1 MAVSIDMAT
10 FLLLQVLLLFS
21 ASHVRALKDAAQTI
35 HNDDAHV
42 GIHQHPDEESHMK
55 ASSLSTTVSEKNLLS
70 NFLFTCPQA
79 IFVFGD
85 SLSDTGNVQI
95 AFPGNSLTTLN
106 YPYGES
112 YTFTNEPGRNR
123 YCDGRIVPDFIAQ
136 AFGFPFIEPI
146 LLQNVP
152 AFPINFAHGVNFAYA
167 GATAEPN
174 TTFTPAYLELELEQF
189 FTYKAALSNSPQS
202 PTPLSFVSNAA
213 YLILEIGGDDFF
225 YEYLKGVT
233 PQSVIQNNVSNAVA
247 ALVSTVQKLIQS
259 GAKTIIVGNQPPQGC
274 NPAILTAFSGIPG
287 LAKDSHGC
295 LIEYNQVDI
304 EFNSKLQFQL
314 TVLQGLNLFGITIIQ
329 FDFYS
334 AILELI
340 TNPAKYGFNPS
351 TPLKV
356 CCGFGGEYN
365 YNPYV
370 NCGNSG
376 LVPLPSGGSQFVN
389 INTAPNPQE
398 YIQWD
403 GVHFTQAAYK
413 TIATFL
419 LEGRF
424 VTSPS
429 LGFNHN
435 LAQACNLNFS
445 QF

>member
-1 MAVSIDMAT
+1 M
-10 FLLLQVLLLFS
+10 
-21 ASHVRALKDAAQTI
+21 
-35 HNDDAHV
+35 
-42 GIHQHPDEESHMK
+42 
-55 ASSLSTTVSEKNLLS
+55 
-70 NFLFTCPQA
+70 
-79 IFVFGD
+79 
-85 SLSDTGNVQI
+85 
-95 AFPGNSLTTLN
+95 
-106 YPYGES
+106 
-112 YTFTNEPGRNR
+112 
-123 YCDGRIVPDFIAQ
+123 IVPDFIAQ

-146 LLQNVP
+146 LLENV
-152 AFPINFAHGVNFAYA
+152 AGFPINFTHGVNFAYA
-167 GATAEPN
+167 GATAESN
-174 TTFTPAYLELELEQF
+174 TTFTPAYLQLELEQF
-189 FTYKAALSNSPQS
+189 LTYKAALSNSPQP

-225 YEYLKGVT
+225 YEYQKGVT
-233 PQSVIQNNVSNAVA
+233 PQTVIQNNVSNAVA
-247 ALVSTVQKLIQS
+247 ALVSTVEKLIQS

-274 NPAILTAFSGIPG
+274 NPAILTASSGIPG
-287 LAKDSHGC
+287 LTKDRNGC

-304 EFNSKLQFQL
+304 VFNSQLQSQL
-314 TVLQGLNLFGITIIQ
+314 TILQELLQPLGITIIQ

-334 AILELI
+334 AIVELI
-340 TNPAKYGFNPS
+340 TNPATYGFNSS

-376 LVPLPSGGSQFVN
+376 YVPPGGSQFVN

-424 VTSPS
+424 VTSAIP
-429 LGFNHN
+429 GFN

>member
-189 FTYKAALSNSPQS
+189 FTYKAALSNSPRKEKKQR
-202 PTPLSFVSNAA
+202 
-213 YLILEIGGDDFF
+213 
-225 YEYLKGVT
+225 
-233 PQSVIQNNVSNAVA
+233 
-247 ALVSTVQKLIQS
+247 
-259 GAKTIIVGNQPPQGC
+259 
-274 NPAILTAFSGIPG
+274 
-287 LAKDSHGC
+287 
-295 LIEYNQVDI
+295 
-304 EFNSKLQFQL
+304 
-314 TVLQGLNLFGITIIQ
+314 
-329 FDFYS
+329 YS
-334 AILELI
+334 
-340 TNPAKYGFNPS
+340 
-351 TPLKV
+351 
-356 CCGFGGEYN
+356 
-365 YNPYV
+365 
-370 NCGNSG
+370 
-376 LVPLPSGGSQFVN
+376 
-389 INTAPNPQE
+389 
-398 YIQWD
+398 
-403 GVHFTQAAYK
+403 
-413 TIATFL
+413 
-419 LEGRF
+419 
-424 VTSPS
+424 
-429 LGFNHN
+429 
-435 LAQACNLNFS
+435 
-445 QF
+445 